1 MVNGGGEIAAQKII
15 PICTFCWS
23 CLQKEHKIW
32 KYCTWFQ
39 LCFAHIRLILY
50 HYLYTLWIYLCAK
63 GRIGIC
69 WLTPNSLGIG
79 WHRLAPNRA
88 GTAIHAAWLTVSLK
102 GWRLHQAESPSSLIE
117 TVAAFTTQGKSTVI
131 GCKIT
136 LGRAIHI
143 ELVSFVK
150 IKHQVGNLRPLFT
163 ALTEFAWQLSL
174 ETVLQYI
181 WNFNSLIVYK
191 NVHGTQACSSS
202 RSRWDEPLT

>member
-1 MVNGGGEIAAQKII
+1 MLPEGAQNIEVLRMI
-15 PICTFCWS
+15 SAMFCTYSDNFV
-23 CLQKEHKIW
+23 H
-32 KYCTWFQ
+32 
-39 LCFAHIRLILY
+39 
-50 HYLYTLWIYLCAK
+50 HYLCTLWIYLCAK

-69 WLTPNSLGIG
+69 WLAPNSLGIG

-143 ELVSFVK
+143 EYYLTKS
-150 IKHQVGNLRPLFT
+150 NLMY
-163 ALTEFAWQLSL
+163 ES
-174 ETVLQYI
+174 
-181 WNFNSLIVYK
+181 
-191 NVHGTQACSSS
+191 
-202 RSRWDEPLT
+202 